1 LSADL
6 KKISVIVVNWN
17 GKEHLDGCFSS
28 LATQSYTNHE
38 VILVDNASTDGSV
51 EFVRSKF
58 PWVLIIESR
67 KNLGFG
73 SAVNKGIEAAK
84 GFSILFL
91 NNDLFLEKNCLEEL
105 VHPLEDKDVGAVV
118 PKILFLDKPG
128 FINSYGVE
136 VNFLGL
142 AWPKYIDEPDSQNLE
157 IEETPCGGIFM
168 ARKST
173 FDEVGTFDE
182 DLFLY
187 HEDHDLSW
195 RFRLAGYKII
205 VNPKATLYH
214 KYHFNKNL
222 DKFYHSEKN
231 RIHLLLK
238 NYGARTLFLILP
250 AAAIVEVAEI
260 YFALLSG
267 WIFKKIRSYFE
278 IVSEMR
284 KIISKRKIIQ
294 ARRKVDDKIITQL
307 FSGYLRI
314 GGMRHFLLDG
324 VLSPILNLY
333 WNFIKGFI

>member
-1 LSADL
+1 MSADAS
-6 KKISVIVVNWN
+6 KISVIVVNWN
-17 GKEHLDGCFSS
+17 GKGHLDGCFNS
-28 LATQSYTNHE
+28 LSAQSYPNVE

-58 PWVLIIESR
+58 PWVRIIENG

-73 SAVNKGIEAAK
+73 SAVNKGILEAK
-84 GFSILFL
+84 GFFILFL
-91 NNDLFLEKNCLEEL
+91 NNDLCLEKNCLEEL
-105 VHPLEDKDVGAVV
+105 ALTLEKRGVGAVV

-142 AWPKYIDEPDSQNLE
+142 AWPKHIDEPDRAGLKM
-157 IEETPCGGIFM
+157 EETPCGGIFM
-168 ARKST
+168 ARKS
-173 FDEVGTFDE
+173 DLEEVGAFDE

-195 RFRLAGYKII
+195 RFRLAGHKII
-205 VNPKATLYH
+205 VNPNARIYH

-238 NYGARTLFLILP
+238 NYEARTLFLILP
-250 AAAIVEVAEI
+250 AAALVEVAEI

-267 WIFKKIRSYFE
+267 WVFKKIRSYFE
-278 IVSEMR
+278 IAAEMA
-284 KIISKRKIIQ
+284 KIISKRRIIQ
-294 ARRKVDDKIITQL
+294 ARRKVSDREITKL

-314 GGMRHFLLDG
+314 GGIRHVMLDS
-324 VLSPILNLY
+324 VLSPILNIY
-333 WNFIKGFI
+333 WNFIKGII